1 MYINKS
7 GALLERMASSGVDI
21 VSLDWTVTIE
31 EARKRIGDKV
41 GIQGNLDP
49 MILFAPH
56 DVIKQRTEEILKA
69 VGGRNHVMNL
79 GHGIDAQTP
88 EANAKFFVDT
98 VRAWRA

>member
-21 VSLDWTVTIE
+21 ISLDWTVTIE

-49 MILFAPH
+49 MILFAPKE
-56 DVIKQRTEEILKA
+56 VIKSRTEEILRA
-69 VGGRNHVMNL
+69 TGGQNHVM
-79 GHGIDAQTP
+79 
-88 EANAKFFVDT
+88 VS
-98 VRAWRA
+98 